1 MDQDE
6 GSLSTCPGGLL
17 RSSLLWCIS
26 SRSSLDQARHQG
38 SLWCGGDTNSIT
50 SHIHLPSISS
60 FLNSHPSPS
69 SLTYHPP
76 SAFSLRFDFKLAE
89 RFARV
94 VLRCLSPTSLGFS
107 RSSLLLTRSLLSLL
121 LSCLLFPLGS
131 HSGTSIVSQHYHL
144 HSCRCSIGTS
154 SLLPEGSPHQ
164 EYQVLSLER
173 SPRTACLSV

>member
-1 MDQDE
+1 MPTVRRRTRAIAYSDVIPT
-6 GSLSTCPGGLL
+6 LSRLTFV
-17 RSSLLWCIS
+17 S
-26 SRSSLDQARHQG
+26 Q
-38 SLWCGGDTNSIT
+38 T
-50 SHIHLPSISS
+50 SPRFSTH
-60 FLNSHPSPS
+60 SHPSPS
-69 SLTYHPP
+69 SLTYHPSP

-121 LSCLLFPLGS
+121 LSCLLLPLVQ

-144 HSCRCSIGTS
+144 HLCTRSIGTS
-154 SLLPEGSPHQ
+154 SLPPEGSPRQ
-164 EYQVLSLER
+164 EYHVLSLIR